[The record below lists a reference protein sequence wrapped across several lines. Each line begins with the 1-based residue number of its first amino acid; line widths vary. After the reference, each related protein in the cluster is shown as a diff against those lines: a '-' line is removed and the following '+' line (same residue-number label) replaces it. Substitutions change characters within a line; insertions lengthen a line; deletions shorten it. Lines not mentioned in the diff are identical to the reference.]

1 MSFLYCFYEFF
12 VILFWVFFI
21 LWVFCCLFW
30 VFCYLFLSFFSLP
43 TFSYNSMSFLTK
55 FAKSLQKN
63 CEFFVSYE
71 FFCKCWDWSKV
82 KTNWANQGT
91 AKVSGN
97 SNWVISVKKMVEIV
111 DSSNFFSSS
120 SSFISQK
127 GQNRP
132 VHASMC
138 QFLPVHK
145 KSSISFTCYLTI
157 ATVTEYNLQKY
168 PF

>member
-1 MSFLYCFYEFF
+1 MSFLLYFFEFFSFYEFF
-12 VILFWVFFI
+12 VVFFEFFVIFFWVFF
-21 LWVFCCLFW
+21 LFQHFPTTQWVFW
-30 VFCYLFLSFFSLP
+30 PNLP
-43 TFSYNSMSFLTK
+43 NLYK
-55 FAKSLQKN
+55 KN

-97 SNWVISVKKMVEIV
+97 SNWVISVKNIVKIV
-111 DSSNFFSSS
+111 DSSNFFSS